1 MNLDVASVGVQSIK
15 FIGHSDCWSRLK
27 MSR

>member
-1 MNLDVASVGVQSIK
+1 MNLDVASVRVQSVK
-15 FIGHSDCWSRLK
+15 FIGHSDCCSRLK